1 MALTEP
7 EGRDH
12 MLELCIR
19 ESGKGNLAA
28 QEVLMER
35 YGFSERIQGNLPRA
49 PTDEPKPDWAD
60 WREVLEALMVALEK
74 GRYRAPYAIQD
85 FGEAEAT
92 VPCLALRLSDVAA
105 HFNARRSLPGPVSG
119 RILKRQLREA
129 GAIFRDRVDVTIA
142 GERECHLVALSLA
155 AMESYGLTWP
165 GDLSQ

>member
-1 MALTEP
+1 
-7 EGRDH
+7 

-28 QEVLMER
+28 QEVLIER
-35 YGFSERIQGNLPRA
+35 YGFSERIQGNLPQA

-60 WREVLEALMVALEK
+60 WREVLEALVAALEK
-74 GRYRAPYAIQD
+74 GRYRAPYIVQD
-85 FGEAEAT
+85 FGEREQT

-105 HFNARRSLPGPVSG
+105 HFNARRYLPGPVSG

-129 GAIFRDRVDVTIA
+129 GVLFRDRVDVTIE

-155 AMESYGLTWP
+155 ALEGYGISFERSTL
-165 GDLSQ
+165 Q